1 MKHCPGSNRVNPEDC
16 VDPSTPWANK
26 IYNAAPQHLLANIM
40 SGCAGSEPY
49 ALRVLG
55 DSMAPEFTEGEVI
68 VIEPGVSCETGS
80 YVIAYCQDEYV
91 FRMLSI
97 NNDQLYLRPLND
109 DYPAIK
115 IDDKSQ
121 IKGRIISKSSGKG
134 RQIKSYL

>member
-1 MKHCPGSNRVNPEDC
+1 
-16 VDPSTPWANK
+16 
-26 IYNAAPQHLLANIM
+26 M
-40 SGCAGSEPY
+40 SGCAGSDPY

-55 DSMAPEFTEGEVI
+55 DSMAPEFTDGEVI
-68 VIEPGVSCETGS
+68 VIEPGSSCEAGS
-80 YVIAYCQDEYV
+80 YVIALFEDEYV

-97 NNDQLYLRPLND
+97 NDNQLYLRPLND
-109 DYPAIK
+109 VYSTIK

>member
-1 MKHCPGSNRVNPEDC
+1 
-16 VDPSTPWANK
+16 
-26 IYNAAPQHLLANIM
+26 M
-40 SGCAGSEPY
+40 SGCAGSDPY
-49 ALRVLG
+49 VLRVLG

-68 VIEPGVSCETGS
+68 VIEPGSSCETGS
-80 YVIAYCQDEYV
+80 YVIALHEDEYV

-97 NNDQLYLRPLND
+97 DNDQLYLRPLNT

-115 IDDKSQ
+115 IDYKSQ